1 MESITPMDRKTLEE
15 FVRIAKHDPKAEL
28 ECKVL
33 AGMIQTKDVADR
45 IIKQTSAR
53 SIKVVDEE
61 PYLTASYPDGT
72 RVTVR
77 GTANIQKV
85 CMTNSFRGIPVDVE
99 TKEAYGGKN
108 VVDLHDLK
116 IRFTLRKETPKRKDT
131 DKSPAD
137 PKAHLRLITRKS
149 FHIDGGLT
157 RVDLSMVKSK
167 SQGIQHVRD
176 ILKQAHTYELEVEYA
191 NKSKE
196 LTDTDV
202 VRGLLFEVECLLIAY
217 YRTRSILSQSDMR
230 RYETEFK
237 ASGHEFYDVVTLSR
251 KHVREETPH
260 NIVTGG
266 YTVTIKADG
275 ERTGLYVAKDR
286 KLLKIDKTDQIVW
299 TGIVAIDDS
308 HVGDFIDGEYLPDQ
322 DRFCIFDIYQF
333 RKQDVRKLPLMT
345 ADDDI
350 TKNPLKS
357 RLGCAHLFVT
367 EDLRKS
373 FSGTWNPEWLM
384 SLRQVAIETKLFM
397 AGYRES
403 MQEAIQK
410 VWSMD
415 YGYKVDG
422 LIFTPRES
430 AVAPLKERAGRAW
443 LYAYKWKPASQNSID
458 FLLRISP
465 DVTYD
470 AVLKTKVRKG
480 ELYVSRD
487 PNKYI
492 VYPRETMNHEYVPKQ
507 LPKDLQLRASR
518 FRIPSVFQPAT
529 PHDENAYQIY
539 LPLNEKDVP
548 VDEDGLKIEDNTI
561 VECAYDTDTHRW
573 SVMRTRYD
581 KTYQYRVLREP
592 QYGNDM
598 KVADSIW
605 TSIHYPVS
613 ESMLTTTLLSNPIDD
628 VTEDMYYS
636 TEVKRPMRVF
646 QDVYG
651 FHLRIK
657 DDMYKSYLHKN
668 DTLLELAVGRGG
680 DLPKWRRIRPSR
692 VVGMDLSLNNLTSP
706 IGGAAARYV
715 TELQENPAQTLPPV
729 LFIQGDM
736 TKHPLFDQEDKYMA
750 ILRGDHAANTE
761 YLQKFEGLKVFD
773 VLSCQFALHYA
784 CESEDTFRAF
794 AQNVRDACK
803 EGGTFFGTCS
813 DGRSIYSLLLG
824 KRTHH
829 FKLGEHWAGEYTKE
843 YMDVGE
849 SEGIPADDTFGMP
862 VTVFLES
869 FEKPAKEY
877 LVPFKKVTEIMNEMG
892 FDLVESKPFREIYT
906 EQRAITLTPEEQLFS
921 SLNRTFVFRKRLEPH
936 TPEFGPEP
944 VSLVQPT
951 TPPYGP
957 EAPQEST
964 TPYYPPEMA
973 QETTIPEIDLGP
985 PASEEPPKAPEPEAP
1000 KEEEK
1005 PKKRKLRKAAE
1016 ESEPEP
1022 ILFSGADES
1031 KGEYRNFSNM
1041 SNHTVEI
1048 DGVKYASVEHYYQ
1061 AMKATEFKDDA
1072 ALKKILKT
1080 KTAKAVKAAGKKVEN
1095 FNQEVWDAKKDE
1107 IMATGVRAKFVQH
1120 PELRTQLLGTDDK
1133 IIGFADA
1140 RDVYW
1145 GIGTS
1150 MTTEKVKFPSKWR
1163 GQNKLGKLLTTLRDE
1178 FKQEVATAVAAN
1190 GSSP

>member
-1 MESITPMDRKTLEE
+1 MESITPIDRKTLEE
-15 FVRIAKHDPKAEL
+15 FVRIAKHDPQAEL

-33 AGMIQTKDVADR
+33 PGLIQTKDVADR

-53 SIKVVDEE
+53 ASRIVDEE

-99 TKEAYGGKN
+99 TKAAYIGKN
-108 VVDLHDLK
+108 VLDLHEVNV
-116 IRFTLRKETPKRKDT
+116 RFTLRKETPKRKDT

-167 SQGIQHVRD
+167 TQGVQHVRD
-176 ILKQAHTYELEVEYA
+176 ILKQTHVYELEVEYV
-191 NKSKE
+191 NKSKDI
-196 LTDTDV
+196 TDSDV
-202 VRGLLFEVECLLIAY
+202 VGSLMFEAECLLIAY
-217 YRTRSILSQSDMR
+217 HRTRTLLSQTDMK
-230 RYETEFK
+230 RYVAEFK
-237 ASGHEFYDVVTLSR
+237 ASGHEFYDVVTLTR
-251 KHVREETPH
+251 KHVREESPH
-260 NIVTGG
+260 NIVSGG

-275 ERTGLYVAKDR
+275 ERTGLYVTKDR
-286 KLLKIDKTDQIVW
+286 KLIKIDKTGQITW
-299 TGIVAIDDS
+299 TGIVAADDS
-308 HVGDFIDGEYLPDQ
+308 HAGDFIDGEYLPDQ

-345 ADDDI
+345 ADDDVSK
-350 TKNPLKS
+350 TPLKS

-367 EDLRKS
+367 DDMRKS
-373 FSGTWNPEWLM
+373 FSGSWNPEWLM
-384 SLRQVAIETKLFM
+384 SMRQVSIETKLFM
-397 AGYRES
+397 AGYGES

-410 VWSMD
+410 VWSTE

-422 LIFTPRES
+422 LIFTPRDS

-458 FLLRISP
+458 FLLRISA
-465 DVTYD
+465 DVSYD
-470 AVLKTKVRKG
+470 TVLGKKVRKG

-492 VYPRETMNHEYVPKQ
+492 VYPRETMNKEYMQKA
-507 LPKDLQLRASR
+507 LPKDLQSRASR

-561 VECAYDTDTHRW
+561 VECAYDTDAHRW

-613 ESMLTTTLLSNPIDD
+613 EYMLTTTLLSNPIDD

-636 TEVKRPMRVF
+636 TEVKRPMRIF

-692 VVGMDLSLNNLTSP
+692 VVGMDLSLNNLASP

-715 TELQENPAQTLPPV
+715 TELQENPSQTLPPV
-729 LFIQGDM
+729 LFVQGDM
-736 TKHPLFDQEDKYMA
+736 TKRPLFDQEDKYMA

-761 YLQKFEGLKVFD
+761 YLQKFQGLNTFD
-773 VLSCQFALHYA
+773 VVSCQFALHYA
-784 CESEDTFRAF
+784 CETEESFREF

-803 EGGTFFGTCS
+803 EGGTLFGTCS

-829 FKLGEHWAGEYTKE
+829 FKLGDQWAGEYTKE
-843 YMDVGE
+843 YSDVGE
-849 SEGIPADDTFGMP
+849 SDGIPADDTFGMP

-877 LVPFKKVTEIMNEMG
+877 LVPFKKVTEIMKEMG
-892 FDLVESKPFREIYT
+892 FDLVESKAFKEIYT
-906 EQRAITLTPEEQLFS
+906 EQRAVTLTPEEQLFS
-921 SLNRTFVFRKRLEPH
+921 SLNRTFVFRKRSEVSTQEVEELTQAPAEEIE
-936 TPEFGPEP
+936 TPDAEAEDVQQVGVPE
-944 VSLVQPT
+944 VDI
-951 TPPYGP
+951 TPPA
-957 EAPQEST
+957 E
-964 TPYYPPEMA
+964 TP
-973 QETTIPEIDLGP
+973 
-985 PASEEPPKAPEPEAP
+985 PEPEA
-1000 KEEEK
+1000 
-1005 PKKRKLRKAAE
+1005 PKKRKLRKE
-1016 ESEPEP
+1016 KPEPEP

-1031 KGEYRNFSNM
+1031 KGDYRNFSNM
-1041 SNHTVEI
+1041 SNHAVEI
-1048 DGVKYASVEHYYQ
+1048 EGVKYGSVEHYYQ
-1061 AMKATEFKDDA
+1061 AMKATEFKDDE
-1072 ALKKILKT
+1072 ALKKIMKT
-1080 KTAKAVKAAGKKVEN
+1080 KTAKAVKAAGKKVDN
-1095 FNQEVWDAKKDE
+1095 FNQEVWDTKKDE
-1107 IMATGVRAKFVQH
+1107 FMAIGVRSKFVQH
-1120 PELRTQLLGTDDK
+1120 PELRTQLLSTEDK
-1133 IIGFADA
+1133 QIGFADA

-1150 MTTEKVKFPSKWR
+1150 MTTEKVKTPSKWR
-1163 GQNKLGKLLTTLRDE
+1163 GQNKLGKLLMTLRDE
-1178 FKQEVATAVAAN
+1178 FKDEVATAAAA
-1190 GSSP
+1190 SES

>member
-1 MESITPMDRKTLEE
+1 MESITPIDRKTLEE
-15 FVRIAKHDPKAEL
+15 FVRVAKHDPRAEL

-33 AGMIQTKDVADR
+33 PGLIQTKDVADR

-53 SIKVVDEE
+53 AVKIVDEE

-85 CMTNSFRGIPVDVE
+85 CMTNSFRGIAVDVE
-99 TKEAYGGKN
+99 TKAAYVGKN
-108 VVDLHDLK
+108 VLDLHEVNV
-116 IRFTLRKETPKRKDT
+116 RFTLRTETPKRKDT

-167 SQGIQHVRD
+167 TQGIRNVRD
-176 ILKQAHTYELEVEYA
+176 VLKQPHVYELEVEYV
-191 NKSKE
+191 NKSKD
-196 LTDTDV
+196 LTDSDV
-202 VRGLLFEVECLLIAY
+202 AKGLLFEAECLLIAY
-217 YRTRSILSQSDMR
+217 HRTRTLLSHTDTR
-230 RYETEFK
+230 RYIAEFK
-237 ASGHEFYDVVTLSR
+237 TSGHEFYDVVTLSR

-275 ERTGLYVAKDR
+275 ERTGLYVTKDR
-286 KLLKIDKTDQIVW
+286 KVIRIYKTGQITW
-299 TGIVAIDDS
+299 TGIVANDDS
-308 HVGDFIDGEYLPDQ
+308 HSGDFIDGEYLPDQ

-333 RKQDVRKLPLMT
+333 RKQDVRRLPLMT

-350 TKNPLKS
+350 TKTPLKS

-367 EDLRKS
+367 DDLRKS
-373 FSGTWNPEWLM
+373 FSGSWNPEWLM
-384 SLRQVAIETKLFM
+384 SMRQVSIETKLFM

-410 VWSMD
+410 VWSTE

-422 LIFTPRES
+422 LIFTPRDS

-465 DVTYD
+465 DVSYD
-470 AVLKTKVRKG
+470 TVLGTKVGTG

-492 VYPRETMNHEYVPKQ
+492 VYPRETMNGEYVPKAI
-507 LPKDLQLRASR
+507 PKDLQTRASK
-518 FRIPSVFQPAT
+518 FRVPSVFQPAT

-539 LPLNEKDVP
+539 LPLNEKNVP

-561 VECAYDTDTHRW
+561 VECAYDIDTRRW
-573 SVMRTRYD
+573 RVMRTRYD

-613 ESMLTTTLLSNPIDD
+613 EYMLTTTLLSNPIDD

-636 TEVKRPMRVF
+636 TEVKRSTRVF

-680 DLPKWRRIRPSR
+680 DLPKWRRILPSR
-692 VVGMDLSLNNLTSP
+692 VVGMDLSLNNLASP

-715 TELQENPAQTLPPV
+715 TELRENPSQKLPPV

-736 TKHPLFDQEDKYMA
+736 TKRPLFDQDDKYMP

-761 YLQKFEGLKVFD
+761 YLRDFEGLKEFGV
-773 VLSCQFALHYA
+773 VSCQFALHYA
-784 CESEDTFRAF
+784 CESEETFREF

-829 FKLGEHWAGEYTKE
+829 FKLGDQWAGEYTKE
-843 YMDVGE
+843 YMDMGE
-849 SEGIPADDTFGMP
+849 TDGIPADDTFGMP

-869 FEKPAKEY
+869 FENPAKEY
-877 LVPFKKVTEIMNEMG
+877 LVPFKKVAEIMDEMG
-892 FDLVESKPFREIYT
+892 FDLVESKQFKEIYS
-906 EQRAITLTPEEQLFS
+906 EQRGVTLTPEEQLFS
-921 SLNRTFVFRKRLEPH
+921 SLNRTFVFRKRTAPSTPDIEPEPIA
-936 TPEFGPEP
+936 TPEEVEPEE
-944 VSLVQPT
+944 VQEAAVPEVDVE
-951 TPPYGP
+951 TP
-957 EAPQEST
+957 AT
-964 TPYYPPEMA
+964 
-973 QETTIPEIDLGP
+973 
-985 PASEEPPKAPEPEAP
+985 EEPPKEA
-1000 KEEEK
+1000 EK
-1005 PKKRKLRKAAE
+1005 PKKRKLRKDE
-1016 ESEPEP
+1016 PEPEP

-1031 KGEYRNFSNM
+1031 KGDYRNFSNM
-1041 SNHTVEI
+1041 SNHAVEI
-1048 DGVKYASVEHYYQ
+1048 EGVKYTSVEHYYQ
-1061 AMKATEFKDDA
+1061 AMKATEFEDKDT
-1072 ALKKILKT
+1072 LKKILKT
-1080 KTAKAVKAAGKKVEN
+1080 KTAKAVKAVGKKVEN

-1107 IMATGVRAKFVQH
+1107 FMTTGVRSKFVQH
-1120 PELRTQLLGTDDK
+1120 PELRTQLLSTDDK
-1133 IIGFADA
+1133 QIGFADA

-1163 GQNKLGKLLTTLRDE
+1163 GQNKLGKLLMTLRDE
-1178 FKQEVATAVAAN
+1178 FREEVATAAAA
-1190 GSSP
+1190 SE